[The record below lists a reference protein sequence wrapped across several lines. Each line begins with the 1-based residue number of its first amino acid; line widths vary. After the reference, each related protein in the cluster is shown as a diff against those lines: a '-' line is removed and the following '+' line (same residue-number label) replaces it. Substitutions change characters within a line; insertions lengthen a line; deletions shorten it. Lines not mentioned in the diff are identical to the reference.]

1 MVTESEIICQHQSM
15 TVMEMKCH
23 LRVTAAAE
31 ERSLKKTELS
41 STLLPDAAAAVVV
54 GGEVLV
60 ADAISTDISRFES
73 VRVLGFLD

>member
-15 TVMEMKCH
+15 TVMEMKYH

-31 ERSLKKTELS
+31 ERSLQKTEFS
-41 STLLPDAAAAVVV
+41 STLPPDAAAVVV
-54 GGEVLV
+54 GGEVLA
-60 ADAISTDISRFES
+60 ADAISTDISRLES